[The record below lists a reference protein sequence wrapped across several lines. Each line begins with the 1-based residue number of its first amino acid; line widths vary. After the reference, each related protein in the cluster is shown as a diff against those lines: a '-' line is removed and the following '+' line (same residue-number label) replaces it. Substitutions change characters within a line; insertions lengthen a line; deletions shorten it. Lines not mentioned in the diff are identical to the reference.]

1 MALPNPALQTLLDP
15 RRLLRRIYVA
25 RLCVAT
31 AIFVAAVLVWQR
43 APTND
48 TLIASLAFAATMS
61 FTGASIA
68 WTELLRRPAGSTFRH
83 AQSLFDL
90 LLVTAV
96 VHVTGGSSSQ
106 FTALY
111 IPAIASA
118 ALLLPTGGGLLVAL
132 LGCAVYF
139 ADVFALQ
146 PTPIGAGVLLQ
157 LAVFGAVAGGSGW
170 ISARLR
176 EAGAGSAELAEELAK
191 VRLQA
196 DDILRNIRSGIVTV
210 DPAGKLLF
218 ANHAAEQLLG
228 IALNGREGQPI
239 VDELAAVAPEL
250 AQSLRRTARE
260 GFRTT
265 RREGTITLADRTFPI
280 GVTTTLTQ
288 TQASPEPG
296 AQVMDGAGNATA
308 IFQDNSDNKR
318 LETLHMR
325 AERSEAVAELAA
337 SLAHEIKNPL
347 AAVRSAVEQIARRPS
362 IDEDDRTLTTLI
374 VRESDRLSRLLS
386 EFLDFARVR
395 VARFESVDLCAVARE
410 AVTLAAED
418 PSRQMDVEV
427 FCPAPSQP
435 LSVEG
440 DPDLLHRVL
449 FNLTLNAVQATPAG
463 GRVIVEVAAAQ
474 ADDEL
479 PSGLAFD
486 RGGVAVRVS
495 DTGRGIPVEVR
506 DRLFDPFIT
515 TKPGGSGLGLAIVQ
529 RAVDAHRGLVFV
541 DSSSSGTRFT
551 VLLPTTQ
558 QDADPS

>member
-1 MALPNPALQTLLDP
+1 MALPNPTLQTLLDP

-43 APTND
+43 AAIHD
-48 TLIASLAFAATMS
+48 TLIASLVFASTVAFTAAS
-61 FTGASIA
+61 VG
-68 WTELLRRPAGSTFRH
+68 WTEIARRPAGPAFRYL
-83 AQSLFDL
+83 QSAFDL
-90 LLVTAV
+90 MLVTAV
-96 VHVTGGSSSQ
+96 VDVTGGSSSQ

-132 LGCAVYF
+132 LGCAAYF

-146 PTPIGAGVLLQ
+146 ATPMDAGVLLQ
-157 LAVFGAVAGGSGW
+157 LVVFGAVAAGSGW

-191 VRLQA
+191 VRLHA
-196 DDILRNIRSGIVTV
+196 DDILRNIRSGIITV

-218 ANHAAEQLLG
+218 ANLAAEQLLG
-228 IALNGREGQPI
+228 LRLTGREGQSI
-239 VDELAAVAPEL
+239 VEELTGMAPEL
-250 AQSLRRTARE
+250 AQSLRRTARD
-260 GFRTT
+260 GVRTT
-265 RREGTITLADRTFPI
+265 RREGTVTLADRSFPI

-288 TQASPEPG
+288 TADRNGLSAP
-296 AQVMDGAGNATA
+296 GAGNATA
-308 IFQDNSDNKR
+308 IFQDISDNKR

-325 AERSEAVAELAA
+325 AERSEAIAELAA

-362 IDEDDRTLTTLI
+362 LDEDDRTLTTLI

-410 AVTLAAED
+410 ACSLAAEH
-418 PSRQMDVEV
+418 PSRLPCVAV
-427 FCPAPSQP
+427 ICPSEDGPF
-435 LSVEG
+435 LVEG
-440 DPDLLHRVL
+440 DRDLLHRVL
-449 FNLTLNAVQATPAG
+449 FNLALNAVQATPVD
-463 GRVIVEVAAAQ
+463 GRVQIEVAAAH
-474 ADDEL
+474 ADDAL

-495 DTGRGIPVEVR
+495 DTGGGIPIEVR
-506 DRLFDPFIT
+506 ERLFDPFIT

-541 DSSSSGTRFT
+541 DSSSTGTRFT

-558 QDADPS
+558 QDAKT

>member
-1 MALPNPALQTLLDP
+1 VVLPNPALQTLLDP

-43 APTND
+43 VPASD
-48 TLIASLAFAATMS
+48 TLIASLAFAATLT
-61 FTGASIA
+61 FTAGSVAY
-68 WTELLRRPAGSTFRH
+68 TEMARRPVGTAFRYG
-83 AQSLFDL
+83 QSLFDL
-90 LLVTAV
+90 LLVTTV

-118 ALLLPTGGGLLVAL
+118 ALLLPTGAGLLVAL
-132 LGCAVYF
+132 LGCTVYF

-146 PTPIGAGVLLQ
+146 PTPVEPGVILQ
-157 LAVFGAVAGGSGW
+157 LAVFGAVAAGSGW

-196 DDILRNIRSGIVTV
+196 DDILRNIRSGIISV

-228 IALNGREGQPI
+228 VTLAGREGQPI
-239 VDELAAVAPEL
+239 VDELAARAPEL

-260 GFRTT
+260 GVRTT
-265 RREGTITLADRTFPI
+265 RREGTVTLADRTFPI

-288 TQASPEPG
+288 TTPDRDGKA
-296 AQVMDGAGNATA
+296 AAGAGNATA
-308 IFQDNSDNKR
+308 IFQDISDNKR

-325 AERSEAVAELAA
+325 AERSEAIAELAA

-362 IDEDDRTLTTLI
+362 LDDDERTLTTLI

-395 VARFESVDLCAVARE
+395 VARFESVDLGQVARD
-410 AVTLAAED
+410 ACSLASEH
-418 PSRQMDVEV
+418 PSRQAGVEV
-427 FCPAPSQP
+427 VCPAPSAP
-435 LSVEG
+435 LLVEG

-463 GRVIVEVAAAQ
+463 GQVMVEVAAAQ
-474 ADDEL
+474 ANDAL

-486 RGGVAVRVS
+486 SGGVAVRVS
-495 DTGRGIPVEVR
+495 DTGGGIPVDIR

-541 DSSSSGTRFT
+541 DSSSTGTRFT

-558 QDADPS
+558 QDAQLS